1 MVGAGLPNQPYAW
14 TDANVLF
21 KWRVLLPATPA
32 GQLTDFSGDYP
43 DQEFTFSG
51 DPWVELLRWEGALT
65 HPTSITALMIVDAW
79 LVWGGQIVT
88 TTTLDAAGLQAR
100 ISLFE
105 SGLSANNNDDMLET
119 VPTVVSAGSTGGIKF
134 TPANDVG
141 MILNGQTGASN
152 RRVIGL
158 QVENTGGSAFTP
170 GALGVIVRAVEI

>member
-1 MVGAGLPNQPYAW
+1 M
-14 TDANVLF
+14 
-21 KWRVLLPATPA
+21 LPATA
-32 GQLTDFSGDYP
+32 ASQLTDFSGDYP

-51 DPWVELLRWEGALT
+51 DPWVELLRWEGGLT
-65 HPTSITALMIVDAW
+65 HPTSIAALMIVEAW
-79 LVWGGQIVT
+79 LVWGGQILT

-105 SGLSANNNDDMLET
+105 SGLSTNNNDDMLET
-119 VPTVVSAGSTGGIKF
+119 SPTVVSAGSTGGIKF
-134 TPANDVG
+134 TPANDAA

-170 GALGVIVRAVEI
+170 GPLGVVIRAVEI